1 MRRVLGFIKG
11 CQIAEGVLLALA
23 VIFAGCSFDANELK
37 AFPVLDSSA
46 AGGSSLDGSR
56 TNDIPTT
63 TAGGADGA
71 AMIGTGGVSGAGGMG
86 GSGID
91 APGAGS
97 EAFPVLDSS
106 AVGGSSLDGSRTNDS
121 PATTAGGADGA
132 AMIGT
137 GGVSGAGGMGG
148 GGIDAPGTGSGGAGG
163 SIMDGPKDISLADAA
178 QPCTVGA
185 VTYQPGQS
193 FTVDCVTFTCVSGS
207 NFTSQDVTC
216 LDAGNVGGSGGSGG
230 VSSQGSGGTTASG
243 GTTGTGGTTTPDA
256 GPDLA
261 LDLPSDPVDANSLL
275 VGLEVYY
282 PCQSVS
288 GTATLPDMSGKE
300 HHGTLSIGTGGAA
313 CSGAGYTFDPGR
325 TGNGNAL
332 TLIKA
337 GCGYVSM
344 PAAIFANATDITIAF
359 LVNVKASQPWQRVL
373 DVGVNSGLSV
383 NPNTGTKYMN
393 LLPTNNPNG
402 LVFAITNNGF
412 TSEQKLSTTGLSAGV
427 WTHLAVV
434 LSSGQ
439 GRLYVNG
446 TLAAGPSA
454 ILRPADLG
462 NIDYAFIGKS
472 GFPADPMFD
481 GQVDEFRVYSRALSE
496 TEVLALSLFAGE

>member
-1 MRRVLGFIKG
+1 MHGVAR
-11 CQIAEGVLLALA
+11 QSAELPRHVCWLATLA
-23 VIFAGCSFDANELK
+23 VAIPWLLSGCVDTTPPWEK
-37 AFPVLDSSA
+37 VKA
-46 AGGSSLDGSR
+46 AGGTGGLSTGGVGGLAIDGPTATGGSQDVGARGAIDVGGGGSGGAIGGVGGALDAPSLGGMGGGVDAGAGSEGGMDGGPAVDLPLPGIDGTIVPIDAQPDVPPSGSGG
-56 TNDIPTT
+56 IIG
-63 TAGGADGA
+63 AGGTLRTGGA
-71 AMIGTGGVSGAGGMG
+71 TGSGGNTGSGGISRTGGVSG
-86 GSGID
+86 
-91 APGAGS
+91 
-97 EAFPVLDSS
+97 
-106 AVGGSSLDGSRTNDS
+106 
-121 PATTAGGADGA
+121 
-132 AMIGT
+132 T
-137 GGVSGAGGMGG
+137 GGKT
-148 GGIDAPGTGSGGAGG
+148 GT
-163 SIMDGPKDISLADAA
+163 
-178 QPCTVGA
+178 
-185 VTYQPGQS
+185 
-193 FTVDCVTFTCVSGS
+193 
-207 NFTSQDVTC
+207 
-216 LDAGNVGGSGGSGG
+216 
-230 VSSQGSGGTTASG
+230 GGTTA
-243 GTTGTGGTTTPDA
+243 TGGTTTPDA
-256 GPDLA
+256 GPDVA
-261 LDLPSDPVDANSLL
+261 LDLPVDANSLL

-481 GQVDEFRVYSRALSE
+481 GQVDEFRVYSRALSDS
-496 TEVLALSLFAGE
+496 EVLALSQFAGE